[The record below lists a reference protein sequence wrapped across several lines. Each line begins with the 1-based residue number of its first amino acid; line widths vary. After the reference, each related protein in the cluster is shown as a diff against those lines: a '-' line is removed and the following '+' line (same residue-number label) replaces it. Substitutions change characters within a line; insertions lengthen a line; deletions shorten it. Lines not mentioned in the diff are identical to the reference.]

1 MKRILSLALVLAMA
15 FSMISTFAT
24 AEEPRHITIALW
36 WDMYYDSDDESWESN
51 PSASGKETDIMRFDV
66 VKEIEETYN
75 VTFEFVNAT
84 YAGVQ
89 DSLNISILAG
99 EPDFDV
105 YMVELGW
112 GVPAVMNGL
121 ATDFRDVL
129 DPSDPLL
136 SHEDVVM
143 DYVNLTNGAV
153 SLLSVKGAEDQVGA
167 TYPLAFNLQMIQ
179 EANLE
184 DPRDLVERG
193 EWTWDKFREYCQILT
208 RDIDGD
214 GVTDV
219 YGYGGWMGDFFPYFF
234 MSNGTYVCA
243 TETENLSSPEM
254 GEVLSFLQDLF
265 VTDKSAYPI
274 PAENGWD
281 VCRWLYRDK
290 KVAFTTTAAWILDS
304 YKDYLEE
311 PNLDFDM
318 VFVDY
323 PIGPSGNPETNS
335 KKLANSNYWLIPAG
349 IEDPELVYRVLR
361 AYQNWYHEDTELRD
375 DPDELEW
382 WYTSTSNKLDLQDWN
397 FEIMKSMGEHEMVD
411 FINVVI
417 NDLPLWDLLA
427 GNITPSQ
434 MQEQNRQVVQ
444 DALDQIF

>member
-254 GEVLSFLQDLF
+254 GEVLSLLQDLF

-397 FEIMKSMGEHEMVD
+397 FEIMKSMGEHETVD

>member
-36 WDMYYDSDDESWESN
+36 WDMYYDSLDESWESN
-51 PSASGKETDIMRFDV
+51 PSASGKETDIMRFDI

-129 DPSDPLL
+129 DPDDPLL

-167 TYPLAFNLQMIQ
+167 TYPLAFNLQMI
-179 EANLE
+179 EDANLE

-193 EWTWDKFREYCQILT
+193 EWTWDKFREYCQVLT
-208 RDIDGD
+208 RDTDGD

-219 YGYGGWMGDFFPYFF
+219 YGFGGWMGDFFPYFF
-234 MSNGTYVCA
+234 MSNGTYMCA
-243 TETENLSSPEM
+243 TDTENLSSPEM
-254 GEVLSFLQDLF
+254 GEVLKFLQDLF

-323 PIGPSGNPETNS
+323 PIGPSGNAETNS

-349 IEDPELVYRVLR
+349 IEDPELVYKVLR

-411 FINVVI
+411 FVNVVI
-417 NDLPLWDLLA
+417 NDLPLWDLLD
-427 GNITPSQ
+427 GSITPSQ
-434 MQEQNRQVVQ
+434 MQEQYKQVVQ

>member
-219 YGYGGWMGDFFPYFF
+219 YGFGGWMGDFFPYFF

-397 FEIMKSMGEHEMVD
+397 FEIMKSMGEHETVD

>member
-121 ATDFRDVL
+121 A
-129 DPSDPLL
+129 
-136 SHEDVVM
+136 
-143 DYVNLTNGAV
+143 TNGAV

>member
-397 FEIMKSMGEHEMVD
+397 FEIMKSMGEHETVD

>member
-136 SHEDVVM
+136 SHEVIVM

-397 FEIMKSMGEHEMVD
+397 FEIMKSMGEHETVD

>member
-254 GEVLSFLQDLF
+254 GEVLSFLQGLF
-265 VTDKSAYPI
+265 
-274 PAENGWD
+274 G
-281 VCRWLYRDK
+281 C
-290 KVAFTTTAAWILDS
+290 
-304 YKDYLEE
+304 
-311 PNLDFDM
+311 
-318 VFVDY
+318 
-323 PIGPSGNPETNS
+323 
-335 KKLANSNYWLIPAG
+335 
-349 IEDPELVYRVLR
+349 
-361 AYQNWYHEDTELRD
+361 
-375 DPDELEW
+375 
-382 WYTSTSNKLDLQDWN
+382 
-397 FEIMKSMGEHEMVD
+397 
-411 FINVVI
+411 
-417 NDLPLWDLLA
+417 LPL
-427 GNITPSQ
+427 
-434 MQEQNRQVVQ
+434 
-444 DALDQIF
+444 ALS

>member
-219 YGYGGWMGDFFPYFF
+219 YGFGGWMGDFFPYFF

-290 KVAFTTTAAWILDS
+290 KVAFTTTAAWNLDS

-397 FEIMKSMGEHEMVD
+397 FEIMKSMGEHETVD

>member
-397 FEIMKSMGEHEMVD
+397 FEIMKSMGEHETVD

-434 MQEQNRQVVQ
+434 MQEQNKQVVQ

>member
-36 WDMYYDSDDESWESN
+36 WDMYYESDDESWESN

-397 FEIMKSMGEHEMVD
+397 FEIMKSMGEHETVD

-434 MQEQNRQVVQ
+434 MQEQNKQVVQ

>member
-36 WDMYYDSDDESWESN
+36 WDMYYDSLDESWESN

-136 SHEDVVM
+136 SHEDIVM

-153 SLLSVKGAEDQVGA
+153 SLLSVKGAEGQVGA

-179 EANLE
+179 DANLE
-184 DPRDLVERG
+184 DPRELVARG

-219 YGYGGWMGDFFPYFF
+219 YGFGGWMGDFFPYFF

-243 TETENLSSPEM
+243 TGTENLSSPEM
-254 GEVLSFLQDLF
+254 GEVLKFLQDLF

-323 PIGPSGNPETNS
+323 PIGPSGNAETNS

-349 IEDPELVYRVLR
+349 IEDPELVYKVLR

-397 FEIMKSMGEHEMVD
+397 FEIMKSMGEHETVD

-434 MQEQNRQVVQ
+434 MQEQYKQVVQ

>member
-265 VTDKSAYPI
+265 VTDTSAYPI

-397 FEIMKSMGEHEMVD
+397 FEIMKSMGEHETVD

>member
-290 KVAFTTTAAWILDS
+290 KVAFTTTAAWNLDS

-397 FEIMKSMGEHEMVD
+397 FEIMKSMGEHETVD

>member
-121 ATDFRDVL
+121 ATDFRGVL

-397 FEIMKSMGEHEMVD
+397 FEIMKSMGEHETVD

>member
-1 MKRILSLALVLAMA
+1 MIWLRI
-15 FSMISTFAT
+15 
-24 AEEPRHITIALW
+24 
-36 WDMYYDSDDESWESN
+36 DE
-51 PSASGKETDIMRFDV
+51 F
-66 VKEIEETYN
+66 
-75 VTFEFVNAT
+75 
-84 YAGVQ
+84 
-89 DSLNISILAG
+89 
-99 EPDFDV
+99 
-105 YMVELGW
+105 
-112 GVPAVMNGL
+112 
-121 ATDFRDVL
+121 
-129 DPSDPLL
+129 
-136 SHEDVVM
+136 
-143 DYVNLTNGAV
+143 
-153 SLLSVKGAEDQVGA
+153 
-167 TYPLAFNLQMIQ
+167 FNSSF
-179 EANLE
+179 
-184 DPRDLVERG
+184 
-193 EWTWDKFREYCQILT
+193 DKFREYCQILT

-397 FEIMKSMGEHEMVD
+397 FEIMKSMGEHETVD